1 MTKRYPAPNGKQHP
15 YIQKFMLI
23 ELLVIMTHLCGNFVR
38 YILTTDNIKRNF
50 LSPARGQV
58 KQYCFTLIELLVVIA
73 IIAILAAML
82 LPALGKVK
90 DSSTVAN
97 CSSNMKQLGVFT
109 SMYTGD
115 HNDYYPVIYEKDMI
129 AESSGYDIIG
139 SKADTTYGQLW
150 PYLGSS
156 VPNLIRAS
164 YSPTGGPLVLRCPAR
179 PGLTSCSTG
188 TLGKPAY
195 EPGKKFMVASS
206 YGISPMEV
214 GSIKADGKSLS
225 VYGVPKKASKKNSN
239 RPISLSTL
247 FGESIILNGT
257 DNVAYLKDDHRK
269 HGASSLYMITYS
281 DWVDR
286 TDLRHNKRSNITFR
300 DGHVQA
306 ITGKSCC
313 PGLAYNKITNV
324 WSTSASYKAIK

>member
-1 MTKRYPAPNGKQHP
+1 MKKQ
-15 YIQKFMLI
+15 
-23 ELLVIMTHLCGNFVR
+23 LC
-38 YILTTDNIKRNF
+38 
-50 LSPARGQV
+50 
-58 KQYCFTLIELLVVIA
+58 TLIELLVVIA

-164 YSPTGGPLVLRCPAR
+164 YSPSGGPLVLRCPAR

-313 PGLAYNKITNV
+313 PGLKYSTITNV

>member
-1 MTKRYPAPNGKQHP
+1 MKKQ
-15 YIQKFMLI
+15 L
-23 ELLVIMTHLCGNFVR
+23 
-38 YILTTDNIKRNF
+38 
-50 LSPARGQV
+50 
-58 KQYCFTLIELLVVIA
+58 FTLIELLVVIA
-73 IIAILAAML
+73 MMAILAAML

-129 AESSGYDIIG
+129 AESSGYDVIG

-156 VPNLIRAS
+156 VPNHIRAS

-225 VYGVPKKASKKNSN
+225 VYGVPKKASKKNSK

-269 HGASSLYMITYS
+269 HGASSLYMVTYS